1 MTESPKIQ
9 LSKIRELTIA
19 PGGDSRPPYVY
30 AASGLVKIGNRL
42 YIVADDELQLALF
55 ELGDDRAGT
64 WLRLMPGTLPVDY
77 QERKKAKPDLESI
90 THLPPYEFA
99 AHGALLVVPSMSRK
113 NRINGVLVPL
123 DDGLKPASDAD
134 ARDSVLDGILPVD
147 FTAVREK
154 LAQSID
160 ELNVEGIAV
169 FPDSIKL
176 FHRGSKNKFKSAVVE
191 LDAKPFLKDL
201 HDSHT
206 IRPERIVDIREYDLG
221 EIDGLALHFTD
232 AVALND
238 THLIFLATAEDTSN
252 AYDDGVSRGSAVG
265 VMEKKGKVERIL
277 RFEGHTKLEG
287 VSARAEVAD
296 GVSKIRLLM
305 VSDTDDQT
313 KPACLFE
320 ASI

>member
-1 MTESPKIQ
+1 MIE
-9 LSKIRELTIA
+9 LSKIRDLTIA
-19 PGGDSRPPYVY
+19 PMGESRPQYVY
-30 AASGLVKIGNRL
+30 AASGLVKIENRL
-42 YIVADDELQLALF
+42 YIVADDELHLALF
-55 ELGDDRAGT
+55 ELGDDKPGT
-64 WLRLMPGTLPVDY
+64 WLRLMPGMLPVDY

-90 THLPPYEFA
+90 THLPPYEYA
-99 AHGALLVVPSMSRK
+99 THGALLVVPSLSRK
-113 NRINGVLVPL
+113 NRIGGVLVPL
-123 DDGLKPASDAD
+123 NDELKPAADAD
-134 ARDSVLDGILPVD
+134 GNGTGIDGMLPID

-154 LAQSID
+154 LKQSIN

-176 FHRGSKNKFKSAVVE
+176 FHRGSKDKSKSAVVE
-191 LDAKPFLKDL
+191 LDLKSFLKDL
-201 HDSHT
+201 HDSHS
-206 IRPERIVDIREYDLG
+206 INSDRIIDIREYDLG

-265 VMEKKGKVERIL
+265 VMDKNGKVERIL
-277 RFEGHTKLEG
+277 RFDGHAKLEG

-296 GVSKIRLLM
+296 GVAKTRLLL

-320 ASI
+320 AMI